1 MSSDNGV
8 QIEPVEQAF
17 CSYDTF
23 GLRFFQH
30 AVSVERIAEGVS
42 GLTGR
47 PIEFGP
53 LGAGPAKIAKVQAKG
68 TIGEPKVERTSD
80 REPLKFRLHLPVDL
94 RFTVSLPATEHR
106 FTADVDVELRLTARA
121 AEPLRVV
128 IDIDQP
134 ERKDITVA
142 LKAEGLASTV
152 LSLISGM
159 DYELKRFVAR
169 YIGKEVDKPHIRS
182 ARDVDLAPMVQ
193 GYKYRGPR

>member
-1 MSSDNGV
+1 MSSDNGALV
-8 QIEPVEQAF
+8 EPVEQAF
-17 CSYDTF
+17 CGYDTF

-30 AVSVERIAEGVS
+30 AVTVERIADGVS

-94 RFTVSLPATEHR
+94 RFTVGLPATEHR
-106 FTADVDVELRLTARA
+106 FTADVNVELRLTARA

-128 IDIDQP
+128 IDVDSP

-142 LKAEGLASTV
+142 LKADGLASTV
-152 LSLISGM
+152 LSMIAGI
-159 DYELKRFVAR
+159 DYELKRFIAR
-169 YIGKEVDKPHIRS
+169 YIAKEIDKPHIRA
-182 ARDVDLAPMVQ
+182 ARDVDLVPMVQ
-193 GYKYRGPR
+193 GYRYKGS